1 MSTGIDVS
9 VAPLVRVARR
19 IAFTRMA
26 SDQSARDASAAAELA
41 ALVDAVESC
50 RSRLTSLAERR
61 NAASRSNDDADSL
74 LVAIY
79 EAERGLSTAIR
90 LLQRAVRTAR

>member
-1 MSTGIDVS
+1 ME
-9 VAPLVRVARR
+9 
-19 IAFTRMA
+19 
-26 SDQSARDASAAAELA
+26 SDRSRDNASAAAELA

-61 NAASRSNDDADSL
+61 NAVSRGTDDDADSL
-74 LVAIY
+74 MVAIY

>member
-9 VAPLVRVARR
+9 VAPLARR

-26 SDQSARDASAAAELA
+26 SDQSARDASAAAELS

-61 NAASRSNDDADSL
+61 NAASRSDNDDADSL

-90 LLQRAVRTAR
+90 LLRRAVRTAR

>member
-1 MSTGIDVS
+1 MSLGPSVPVS
-9 VAPLVRVARR
+9 THLALAHVAGN
-19 IAFTRMA
+19 
-26 SDQSARDASAAAELA
+26 RDDSSAAAELA

-50 RSRLTSLAERR
+50 RSRLTALAERR
-61 NAASRSNDDADSL
+61 NAAVRASDDDADSL

-90 LLQRAVRTAR
+90 LLQRAARTAR